1 MNDFDQMAQSQS
13 TPAAAPA
20 ASAVAPATSNTGN
33 DFEQMA
39 QQAVAS
45 TPTTTTG
52 TNAPTTPSYLSQVE
66 EHIANTAHAIWHGL
80 SGTEASPW
88 ALAHGAAPTETAET
102 DAEKGSTPGFE
113 FK

>member
-66 EHIANTAHAIWHGL
+66 DHIANTAHAIWHGL
-80 SGTEASPW
+80 SGAEH
-88 ALAHGAAPTETAET
+88 LARTRSGPNRDCRDRGRERVYS
-102 DAEKGSTPGFE
+102 GV
-113 FK
+113 